1 LDKKKNKTFNNFF
14 QKNIYF
20 FILILIFYLFYI
32 FFRENSK
39 IPRFVKEPAECEELK
54 EFLRSKYKM
63 IKDTYK
69 YYASKQP
76 IGDVW
81 AISTP

>member
-1 LDKKKNKTFNNFF
+1 
-14 QKNIYF
+14 
-20 FILILIFYLFYI
+20 
-32 FFRENSK
+32 
-39 IPRFVKEPAECEELK
+39 
-54 EFLRSKYKM
+54 M

-81 AISTP
+81 AISTPQFWVWVDDIKLIDSKVPSQEVNLKWTTVYSSSMKTPRDPTNCVVRY